1 VVSHGGPTAAAS
13 PTLNVAIQFWTSRGL
28 GVVDVDYGGSSGYGR
43 AYRRRLDGAWGIVD
57 VEDCV
62 AAAVHLADQG
72 RVDRDRMVIRG
83 SSAGG
88 FTTLCA
94 LAFTD
99 AFAAGASLY
108 GIADLATLATD
119 THKFESRYLDRLVGP
134 WPEAADV
141 YRRRSPL
148 HHAAGLDCPVIVFQG
163 LDDRVVPPA
172 QAEVLVT
179 ALRAKGLPVAYLT
192 FAGEQH
198 GFRQA
203 ESIRRVAEAEL
214 SFYAQ
219 VLGFTP
225 AGAIPAVEI
234 ENLAGPGPPGPG
246 LSG

>member
-1 VVSHGGPTAAAS
+1 
-13 PTLNVAIQFWTSRGL
+13 
-28 GVVDVDYGGSSGYGR
+28 
-43 AYRRRLDGAWGIVD
+43 
-57 VEDCV
+57 
-62 AAAVHLADQG
+62 
-72 RVDRDRMVIRG
+72 MVIRG

-94 LAFTD
+94 LTFGDT
-99 AFAAGASLY
+99 FAAGASLY

-134 WPEAADV
+134 WPEMADR

-148 HHAAGLDCPVIVFQG
+148 HHSDGLDCPVIIFQG
-163 LDDRVVPPA
+163 LDDRVVPPS

-179 ALRAKGLPVAYLT
+179 ALRDKNLPVAYLT

-198 GFRQA
+198 GFRKA

-214 SFYAQ
+214 SFYGQ

-225 AGAIPAVEI
+225 AGAVPAVEI
-234 ENLAGPGPPGPG
+234 ENLGPPRPGGRPG